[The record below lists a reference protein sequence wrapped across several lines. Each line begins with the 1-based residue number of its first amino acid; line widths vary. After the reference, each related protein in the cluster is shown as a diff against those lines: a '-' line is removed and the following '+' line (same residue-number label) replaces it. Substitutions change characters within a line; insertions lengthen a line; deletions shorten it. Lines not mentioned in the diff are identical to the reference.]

1 MLVVSRVQR
10 AIMGL
15 STGSGR
21 LPSSAW
27 ISTAAVTAEKGASW
41 KLAPMAFASP
51 TVVKVVGATLVGILA
66 VLCLALFL
74 AGNALIRGIQS
85 GAERFGKLDPA
96 LQCWT
101 CDQVLRCVDWGSYTK
116 VSISK
121 TLIRLS
127 TEMQPILKR
136 DYPTYWEEYVYRTK
150 AKDTPTRMDPR
161 HVDCAIFFDCV
172 EGLKRKHPYAYQRLF
187 SEIGAENSED
197 YYQKKYELDYPK

>member
-1 MLVVSRVQR
+1 MMLVVSRVQR

-41 KLAPMAFASP
+41 KLAPMAFVSP

-85 GAERFGKLDPA
+85 GAERSDSEN
-96 LQCWT
+96 W
-101 CDQVLRCVDWGSYTK
+101 
-116 VSISK
+116 
-121 TLIRLS
+121 IRLYNVGLVIRSCVVS
-127 TEMQPILKR
+127 TGAATPRYPSAKR
-136 DYPTYWEEYVYRTK
+136 
-150 AKDTPTRMDPR
+150 
-161 HVDCAIFFDCV
+161 
-172 EGLKRKHPYAYQRLF
+172 
-187 SEIGAENSED
+187 
-197 YYQKKYELDYPK
+197 

>member
-1 MLVVSRVQR
+1 M
-10 AIMGL
+10 
-15 STGSGR
+15 
-21 LPSSAW
+21 
-27 ISTAAVTAEKGASW
+27 
-41 KLAPMAFASP
+41 
-51 TVVKVVGATLVGILA
+51 
-66 VLCLALFL
+66 
-74 AGNALIRGIQS
+74 
-85 GAERFGKLDPA
+85 
-96 LQCWT
+96 
-101 CDQVLRCVDWGSYTK
+101 RCVDWGSYTK